1 MPCPYINKMK
11 ETKRHIIHLS
21 STCKG
26 RGGRGFL
33 FLLTLLASLFVMP
46 SCQEDEIPHDTT
58 EVMMTFT
65 TRAVVTQNNE
75 SDAIDIEKMNDLR
88 VIVVRENG
96 DIVYNNTQSVDGAST
111 ASVSF
116 QTPVKT
122 GGEDFKFFAI
132 ANYSSLVNAPDWAN
146 VNIDSLI
153 THVVGDGSE
162 ISINS
167 PIPQTKYWVYPVEQ
181 LLGETQ
187 YIRKT
192 LDYLASKISVQ
203 FINNTNKPQSL
214 SNIYITGITPNG
226 KGRLFNRPTGEYDEG
241 EEIYEEVY
249 VDSDVTL
256 DNNKITFGDVTN
268 LSVDASSV
276 IQHYYTYPVNAEN
289 IVSPTLHATW
299 EGVGDKTLPI
309 EINDAFIAKLKR
321 NDHLKII
328 VTLTGQELTVNY
340 TIADWE
346 EHDTNI
352 GGTSPTPEG
361 GYDTEDWIADSNT
374 DVVIGEEPEQGGGE
388 EPEEPVEPG
397 DVIWEGNQVIDW
409 GNSGNFT
416 LSAEDLEECYGNIIC
431 LVFDITG
438 NSPQIMAYIKT
449 PEGNDAIYETKYET
463 NDNIAL
469 MEIDLNNLEVDDCY
483 LFVNGVGV
491 TLTQIYIKEATT
503 Q

>member
-1 MPCPYINKMK
+1 MK
-11 ETKRHIIHLS
+11 RLLTYGWL
-21 STCKG
+21 
-26 RGGRGFL
+26 
-33 FLLTLLASLFVMP
+33 LLTLLASLFVMP

-75 SDAIDIEKMNDLR
+75 SDAINIEKMNDIH
-88 VIVVRENG
+88 VIVARQDGTV
-96 DIVYNNTQSVDGAST
+96 VYNGTPAVDTNNGT

-132 ANYSSLVNAPDWAN
+132 ANESSLVNPPQNYTDIN
-146 VNIDSLI
+146 GLI
-153 THVVGDGSE
+153 SHVVGDGNAIAIDKS
-162 ISINS
+162 
-167 PIPQTKYWVYPVEQ
+167 IPQTKYWIHPVKQ

-226 KGRLFNRPTGEYDEG
+226 KGRLFNRPTGEYDAEG

-249 VDSDVTL
+249 VTTNDVNL
-256 DNNKITFGDVTN
+256 NNGISFNEVTN
-268 LSVDASSV
+268 LSVGASSS
-276 IQHYYTYPVNAEN
+276 IQHYYSYPVDAEN

-309 EINDAFIAKLKR
+309 EINDAFITELKR

-388 EPEEPVEPG
+388 EPEVPSGEKGEVEVWSG
-397 DVIWEGNQVIDW
+397 SQAINWSEEGKNLVVEFSW
-409 GNSGNFT
+409 
-416 LSAEDLEECYGNIIC
+416 LENAATGKGLN
-431 LVFDITG
+431 DIEGIQMYAYIEGTG
-438 NSPQIMAYIKT
+438 NMQIRKVGDTSNTQYDGLYLNDSKT
-449 PEGNDAIYETKYET
+449 GWIGGLSGEKISVFIPNDVVDTQFYFTGQNYTITK
-463 NDNIAL
+463 
-469 MEIDLNNLEVDDCY
+469 
-483 LFVNGVGV
+483 
-491 TLTQIYIKEATT
+491 LTVVKIT

>member
-1 MPCPYINKMK
+1 MK
-11 ETKRHIIHLS
+11 RILTYGWL
-21 STCKG
+21 
-26 RGGRGFL
+26 
-33 FLLTLLASLFVMP
+33 LLTLLASLFVV
-46 SCQEDEIPHDTT
+46 SACQEDEIPHDTT

-75 SDAIDIEKMNDLR
+75 SDAINIEKMNDIH
-88 VIVVRENG
+88 VIVARQDGTV
-96 DIVYNNTQSVDGAST
+96 VYNGNPAVDTNNGT

-132 ANYSSLVNAPDWAN
+132 ANENSLVNPPQNYTDIN
-146 VNIDSLI
+146 GLI
-153 THVVGDGSE
+153 SHVVGDGNAIAIDKS
-162 ISINS
+162 
-167 PIPQTKYWVYPVEQ
+167 IPQTKYWIHPVKQ

-203 FINNTNKPQSL
+203 FINNTNKAQSL

-226 KGRLFNRPTGEYDEG
+226 KGRLFNHPTGEYDAEG

-249 VDSDVTL
+249 VTTNDVNL
-256 DNNKITFGDVTN
+256 NNGISFNEVTN
-268 LSVDASSV
+268 LSVGASSS
-276 IQHYYTYPVNAEN
+276 IQHYYSYPVDAAN
-289 IVSPTLHATW
+289 INTPTLYATW
-299 EGVGDKTLPI
+299 KGEQYNLPI
-309 EINDAFIAKLKR
+309 KINDAFITELKR

-340 TIADWE
+340 TIAEWE

-352 GGTSPTPEG
+352 GGTSPIPEG

-397 DVIWEGNQVIDW
+397 DVIWHKDSLSITPNYSTAPIEQPLTNDDLSYFVSGNILGIKYDIAEQNNGREIYIRSMQATGGYNDNSLNGDDVFSDEGYSELVLSEDNATAIKNDGGIEFW
-409 GNSGNFT
+409 GN
-416 LSAEDLEECYGNIIC
+416 
-431 LVFDITG
+431 
-438 NSPQIMAYIKT
+438 
-449 PEGNDAIYETKYET
+449 
-463 NDNIAL
+463 
-469 MEIDLNNLEVDDCY
+469 
-483 LFVNGVGV
+483 GV
-491 TLTQIYIKEATT
+491 TITQIYIKEATT

>member
-1 MPCPYINKMK
+1 MK
-11 ETKRHIIHLS
+11 RILTYGWL
-21 STCKG
+21 
-26 RGGRGFL
+26 
-33 FLLTLLASLFVMP
+33 LLTLLASLFVMP

-75 SDAIDIEKMNDLR
+75 SDAINIEKMNDIH
-88 VIVVRENG
+88 VIVARQDGTV
-96 DIVYNNTQSVDGAST
+96 VYNGNPAVDTNNGT

-132 ANYSSLVNAPDWAN
+132 ANESSLVNPPQNYTD
-146 VNIDSLI
+146 IDGLI
-153 THVVGDGSE
+153 SHVVGDGNA
-162 ISINS
+162 IAIDKY
-167 PIPQTKYWVYPVEQ
+167 IPQAKYWIHPVKQ

-203 FINNTNKPQSL
+203 FINNTNKAQSL

-226 KGRLFNRPTGEYDEG
+226 KGRLFNHPTGKYDAEG

-268 LSVDASSV
+268 LSVGASSV

-309 EINDAFIAKLKR
+309 KINDAFITELKR

-340 TIADWE
+340 TIADWK

-352 GGTSPTPEG
+352 GGTSPIPEG
-361 GYDTEDWIADSNT
+361 GYDTKDWVAGD

-397 DVIWEGNQVIDW
+397 DVIWHNDTLSITPNYSTAPIELLLTNDDLSYFVSGNILGIKYDIAEQNNGREIYIRSMKATGGYSDNSLNGNVFSDEGYSELVLSEDNVTAIKNDGGIEFW
-409 GNSGNFT
+409 GN
-416 LSAEDLEECYGNIIC
+416 
-431 LVFDITG
+431 
-438 NSPQIMAYIKT
+438 
-449 PEGNDAIYETKYET
+449 
-463 NDNIAL
+463 
-469 MEIDLNNLEVDDCY
+469 
-483 LFVNGVGV
+483 GV
-491 TLTQIYIKEATT
+491 TITQIYIKEATT